1 MTFEEN
7 AVRTIDAAIDELL
20 RNPQGPVLA
29 EVRGV
34 VVEVRL
40 PGQRTADDP
49 FREVGPWEGE
59 TAEQLMAM
67 LREARDTGGS
77 KPPVPF

>member
-1 MTFEEN
+1 M
-7 AVRTIDAAIDELL
+7 RTIDAAIDELL
-20 RNPQGPVLA
+20 RNPQETVLA

-40 PGQRTADDP
+40 PGERTADDP
-49 FREVGPWEGE
+49 FRE
-59 TAEQLMAM
+59 
-67 LREARDTGGS
+67 ARVAGGS